1 LYALLFTLSTFLQ
14 PEVSGNAPASAPAAG
29 GSGGGGGFASGLTS
43 LALPVL
49 MMVFLYLFLVR
60 PQQKRQKEVDALL
73 KQLKKGQKVRT
84 TSGIRGT
91 IADFKSE
98 AGDEVVLLLDDRVKI
113 NILRSHIAG
122 LAEGS
127 STAEQPKT

>member
-1 LYALLFTLSTFLQ
+1 LYALLFTLFSFLQ
-14 PEVSGNAPASAPAAG
+14 PEASSGGAPASAPA
-29 GSGGGGGFASGLTS
+29 SGGGAGGGFASGLTS

-60 PQQKRQKEVDALL
+60 PQQKRQKETDALL

-91 IADFKSE
+91 ITDFKNE